1 MPRRREPLVAVVAW
15 AVLVAAAR
23 AEDLATFLERH
34 DLRSTRIEWLLRQL
48 QQGGAVARDAA
59 RALALES
66 EWLDA
71 AGSPGAEDR
80 GQVLSD
86 MVAAMP
92 PTDRAAARPR
102 MDLARR
108 EVSRVAREI
117 DAMRGR
123 PADRD
128 RVQAALQG
136 LMLVQEILAP
146 LLGDPP
152 ARGLDPV
159 GEWRSSARLLDGW
172 RRVLQLWLARRL
184 ERTAPSREAIE
195 LQRAKLVFA
204 RLVDADEQSPAP
216 SNASEDLLATESGAD
231 AALGLMVTLALE
243 GRTEASAAWAREV
256 QERAAGLDAAR
267 RLALWQLALAV
278 DTADVPAMR
287 RAMEAMP
294 ARSLPAELALA
305 AASVASESRSADAEA
320 VVAASIDA
328 MPASSRV
335 EWLQRLG
342 EGSGRLRDLAQALRQ
357 AAERLPAWQA
367 GGSEG
372 AAASAQALRQALQAT
387 ASPPVSL
394 HGDALRL
401 LGWALWRS
409 GQGEEASRAFEQAA
423 FTGAWLRS
431 ECLWLAA
438 VASPA
443 EQGEALDRRVRLLQA
458 QRETDPQGPWAGRV
472 AIWLSRLDGFPN
484 AATAVAALL
493 EVPLSDPFA
502 VDARCEAARRIL
514 RQAGE
519 DPDSQGEAAR
529 RALRAIEPV
538 RAAPQAAPWVL
549 IASLVP
555 GVQDASAAAE
565 AVGKLSKQDRAD
577 PAVASAVAR
586 WCAMQGDLP
595 GVRAAVAAVEPD
607 RRADTAL
614 RAAASLADLPGVAAR
629 TAEMELALQ
638 AMRGSDG
645 SLKSAATDR
654 LAQAVLANAEADAA
668 LDPSLAREVAA
679 ALRPVPGQPL
689 ALAEALRA
697 SGEVDRAISMLQQR
711 SGASPQG
718 SPAWL
723 QTRWLLLRALE
734 SSDPQ
739 RARAMLAQ
747 HLALLPD
754 GGVEP
759 WGGRFRAAAARL
771 GVKP

>member
-1 MPRRREPLVAVVAW
+1 MPRHRESLAALVTGAILVASAQ
-15 AVLVAAAR
+15 
-23 AEDLATFLERH
+23 AEDLAAFLARH
-34 DLRSTRIEWLLRQL
+34 DLRSTRIEWLLSQL

-59 RALALES
+59 RALALDAG
-66 EWLDA
+66 WLDT
-71 AGSPGAEDR
+71 AGALPADDR
-80 GQVLSD
+80 GEVLAD
-86 MVAAMP
+86 LVAAMP

-108 EVSRVAREI
+108 ELARVAREI
-117 DAMRGR
+117 DALRGR
-123 PADRD
+123 PTDRE
-128 RVQAALQG
+128 RVKAALQG
-136 LMLVQEILAP
+136 LALVQDILSP
-146 LLGDPP
+146 LLTDAP
-152 ARGLDPV
+152 ARGADPA

-172 RRVLQLWLARRL
+172 RRLMEVWLSRRL
-184 ERTAPSREAIE
+184 ETASPRRDTLE
-195 LQRAKLVFA
+195 LDRAKLIFA
-204 RLVDADEQSPAP
+204 RLVDADEHAPAP
-216 SNASEDLLATESGAD
+216 GNASEDLLGTESGAD
-231 AALGLMVTLALE
+231 AALGLMVALAME
-243 GRTEASAAWAREV
+243 GKAEASAAWARV
-256 QERAAGLDAAR
+256 VSDRAAGMDTAR
-267 RLALWQLALAV
+267 RLVVWQLALAV
-278 DTADVPAMR
+278 DAGDVPAMR
-287 RAMEAMP
+287 RAIEAMP
-294 ARSLPAELALA
+294 ARTLPAELALA

-328 MPASSRV
+328 MPAAGRA
-335 EWLQRLG
+335 EWLRRLG
-342 EGSGRLRDLAQALRQ
+342 EGSGRLRELAVALRM
-357 AAERLPAWQA
+357 AGERLPGWQS
-367 GGSEG
+367 GGAEG
-372 AAASAQALRQALQAT
+372 AADSARALQQALQAT

-443 EQGEALDRRVRLLQA
+443 EQGEALERRVRLLQA
-458 QRETDPQGPWAGRV
+458 QRESDPQGPWAGRV

-607 RRADTAL
+607 RRAETAL

-645 SLKSAATDR
+645 RQKTAATDR

-679 ALRPVPGQPL
+679 ALRPVPSQPL

-697 SGEVDRAISMLQQR
+697 AGEVDRAIAMLQQR
-711 SGASPQG
+711 SGAGAQG

-723 QTRWLLLRALE
+723 RARWLLLRALE
-734 SSDPQ
+734 ASDPQ

-747 HLALLPD
+747 HLALLPN
-754 GGVEP
+754 GGLEP
-759 WGGRFRAAAARL
+759 WGSRFRAAAARL
-771 GVKP
+771 GVTP